1 MSHQENAVD
10 QDHIELEMLRVF
22 YQAWVHLHSLPRSS
36 NTEFQLTEAAKSL
49 VEAGHT
55 VAEFRKSRKE

>member
-1 MSHQENAVD
+1 MSHKENAVD
-10 QDHIELEMLRVF
+10 PDRTELEMLRVF
-22 YQAWVHLHSLPRSS
+22 YQAWVHLHSLPRNSS
-36 NTEFQLTEAAKSL
+36 NEFQLTEAAKSL